1 MAGEAPGLLV
11 ETVSLLGA
19 AVVAAPLLRKL
30 GIGTV
35 LAYLAAGIAIGP
47 WGLRMFSDA
56 EVILHFAEFGVVL
69 LLFVIGLELRPPR
82 LWAMRHDIF
91 LNGTAQLLI
100 TGAIFFAIILAA
112 TDQAISTAAM
122 IGLSLALS
130 STAFGLRI
138 LEERHELDEPYGR
151 KSFAIL
157 LLQDLA
163 IVPLLAL
170 AALLAPYGSDMELA
184 PLDIA
189 LMAGAVIGLTIAG
202 RFLLNPLFRVI
213 AQTGARELLTAA
225 ALLIVAGSALLMQLV
240 GLSMAMGAF
249 LAGVLLADSSYR
261 HQLEAD
267 IEPFRGLLLG
277 LFFMAVGM
285 SIDLGVIWEEWIT
298 VLVAVVAVVVVKS
311 IVIFATLRLRGSS
324 ASDAL
329 RAAGTLSQVGEFSF
343 VMVTAM
349 RGFAM
354 IDYRQAAVLTA
365 VIGLTMA
372 ATPLTRLA
380 ADRAARRFR
389 PVGQETPDEN
399 FDDAEGRIL
408 LIGFGRFG
416 QLSAQPLLAHGCSV
430 TIVDNNPERIKAA
443 ADFGFKVYYG
453 DMTRLGVLR
462 AAGAERADIIAICPD
477 GKATIDRIVEL
488 CKKHFPTAKLYV
500 RAIDRDHAVTLRR
513 LNADFIIREL
523 AESAFAYGEA
533 ILAGLGVSAS
543 EIEDVISESR
553 RRDSER
559 LALQEAGGMNAGIEL
574 LPTHEAA
581 AKGKSAKTGTSKK
594 RRKAKAGTEK

>member
-1 MAGEAPGLLV
+1 MAGQAPGLLV

-19 AVVAAPLLRKL
+19 AVVAAPLLRRL

-47 WGLRMFSDA
+47 WGLRLFNDA
-56 EVILHFAEFGVVL
+56 DLILHFAEFGVVL
-69 LLFVIGLELRPPR
+69 LLFVIGLELRPQR

-112 TDQAISTAAM
+112 TSQPVSTAAL

-130 STAFGLRI
+130 STAFGMRI
-138 LEERHELDEPYGR
+138 LEERHELDDPHGR

-170 AALLAPYGSDMELA
+170 AALLAPYGSDMALA

-189 LMAGAVIGLTIAG
+189 LMAGAVAGLTIAG

-225 ALLIVAGSALLMQLV
+225 ALLVVAGSALLMQLV

-277 LFFMAVGM
+277 LFFIAVGM
-285 SIDLGVIWEEWIT
+285 SIDLGVIWDGWIT
-298 VLVAVVAVVVVKS
+298 VLIAVAAVVSIKS
-311 IVIFATLRLRGSS
+311 VVIFAILRIRGSS

-329 RAAGTLSQVGEFSF
+329 RAAGTLAQVGEFSF

-354 IDYRQAAVLTA
+354 IDYREAAILTA

-380 ADRAARRFR
+380 ADRMARRLR
-389 PVGQETPDEN
+389 TEAEQAPDED
-399 FDDAEGRIL
+399 FDGAEGRIL

-416 QLSAQPLLAHGCSV
+416 QLAAQPLLAHGCEV
-430 TIVDNNPERIKAA
+430 TIVDSNPARIKTAA
-443 ADFGFKVYYG
+443 NYGFKVYYG

-462 AAGAERADIIAICPD
+462 AAGAENADIIAICPD
-477 GKATIDRIVEL
+477 GRATIDRIVEL
-488 CKKHFPTAKLYV
+488 CKKHFPTAKLHV
-500 RAIDRDHAVTLRR
+500 RAIDRDHAVALRR

-523 AESAFAYGEA
+523 AESAFKYGEA
-533 ILAGLGVSAS
+533 ILTTLGVPAA
-543 EIEDVISESR
+543 EVENVISESR
-553 RRDSER
+553 RRDAER
-559 LALQEAGGMNAGIEL
+559 LALQEAGGSTAGIEL
-574 LPTHEAA
+574 LPAHNSSKGA
-581 AKGKSAKTGTSKK
+581 AKPSGRKQSRRSKSRAAK
-594 RRKAKAGTEK
+594 